1 MVHHRLNGKETNPNP
16 HINFVS
22 SLHRIDSSEQES
34 ARQLLRGLAAQVRP
48 IMKSHGFSVNSLE
61 EYECNEVFAGRNWNA
76 GETIELVLRRP
87 NGTFLPAFW
96 LMSTLCHELAHIKH
110 MNHGP
115 DFQVLWKQL
124 RTEVRVLQDKGYYGD
139 GYWSSGT
146 RLGDSAEVT
155 GQGIEPGELPEYLC
169 GGAQTRR
176 RPTATRTRRPRKP
189 RNTTITPSNSTGRQT
204 IKPRKAGSR
213 ITSKNVFV
221 GQGSSL
227 MDDAMDGKAK
237 GTGFGKRASSNR
249 AREERAL
256 ATERRLLALQNQTKV
271 SSSSSAPDHV
281 SETETDSDHEEVEI
295 VETNNDRR
303 EALLTSNENEDL
315 EQLKSGSLWESFEN
329 DFVFEP
335 QIHSAQVSSSVCGF
349 DIASGSTNRP
359 LKAECK
365 RKMPVSDDEVLPAP
379 KAARISRS
387 SVLDRRTG
395 TTEHIQPALERSAS
409 LTPTMWACLV
419 CTL

>member
-1 MVHHRLNGKETNPNP
+1 
-16 HINFVS
+16 
-22 SLHRIDSSEQES
+22 
-34 ARQLLRGLAAQVRP
+34 
-48 IMKSHGFSVNSLE
+48 
-61 EYECNEVFAGRNWNA
+61 
-76 GETIELVLRRP
+76 
-87 NGTFLPAFW
+87 
-96 LMSTLCHELAHIKH
+96 
-110 MNHGP
+110 
-115 DFQVLWKQL
+115 
-124 RTEVRVLQDKGYYGD
+124 
-139 GYWSSGT
+139 
-146 RLGDSAEVT
+146 
-155 GQGIEPGELPEYLC
+155 
-169 GGAQTRR
+169 
-176 RPTATRTRRPRKP
+176 
-189 RNTTITPSNSTGRQT
+189 
-204 IKPRKAGSR
+204 
-213 ITSKNVFV
+213 
-221 GQGSSL
+221 

-237 GTGFGKRASSNR
+237 GTGFGKRA
-249 AREERAL
+249 
-256 ATERRLLALQNQTKV
+256 
-271 SSSSSAPDHV
+271 SSSSAPDHV

-365 RKMPVSDDEVLPAP
+365 RKMPVSDDDIEVLPAP

-409 LTPTMWACLV
+409 LTPTTWACLV

>member
-146 RLGDSAEVT
+146 RLGDSAKVT
-155 GQGIEPGELPEYLC
+155 GQGIEPGELPEYLVRPRLDRFHFGRTIGNLC
-169 GGAQTRR
+169 SAVVRR
-176 RPTATRTRRPRKP
+176 RAGVLQPRELAVRASLATRPLRRQIRQADKP
-189 RNTTITPSNSTGRQT
+189 
-204 IKPRKAGSR
+204 
-213 ITSKNVFV
+213 
-221 GQGSSL
+221 SSL
-227 MDDAMDGKAK
+227 AK
-237 GTGFGKRASSNR
+237 
-249 AREERAL
+249 
-256 ATERRLLALQNQTKV
+256 
-271 SSSSSAPDHV
+271 
-281 SETETDSDHEEVEI
+281 
-295 VETNNDRR
+295 
-303 EALLTSNENEDL
+303 
-315 EQLKSGSLWESFEN
+315 
-329 DFVFEP
+329 
-335 QIHSAQVSSSVCGF
+335 QVQ
-349 DIASGSTNRP
+349 
-359 LKAECK
+359 E
-365 RKMPVSDDEVLPAP
+365 
-379 KAARISRS
+379 
-387 SVLDRRTG
+387 
-395 TTEHIQPALERSAS
+395 
-409 LTPTMWACLV
+409 
-419 CTL
+419 